1 MSDSRVPAAAPSRH
15 WSRRSWAMIACGFS
29 AGVFLVLTL
38 LAALARSK
46 LGSLEHASTA
56 EGNEPDIWAYPLMVS
71 LSESAPMLETQI
83 A

>member
-1 MSDSRVPAAAPSRH
+1 
-15 WSRRSWAMIACGFS
+15 MIACGFS
-29 AGVFLVLTL
+29 AGMFLVLTL